1 MEDRVRRGA
10 EARQILE
17 NPMVVAAFRAI
28 EDELVSKWRMSGV
41 MENAAREELYRM
53 NAAMRMFRARFEAE
67 IVGAEMAYAQAKQ
80 RGIEP

>member
-28 EDELVSKWRMSGV
+28 EDELFARWLASGV
-41 MENAAREELYRM
+41 TESAGREDLYRM
-53 NAAMRMFRARFEAE
+53 NAAMRIFKARFEAE
-67 IVGAEMAYAQAKQ
+67 IAGAEIARAQAKQ